1 MKLPYLQS
9 AFAAL
14 AMLAVLP
21 PAAAQAGTQLK
32 FCIGASP
39 KTFDPL
45 LVTDEPSETV
55 RYLTGGVLLR
65 LNRQSQQLQAELA
78 SSWKLSPDGKSIR
91 FNLRKNLRF
100 SDGVPFT
107 AEDVAYTVDRLND
120 ASLHS
125 PVADAFR
132 VGEGAMTTQIIAP
145 DKIVIRFP
153 TVIVGVEK
161 LFDQLAI
168 LSAHSSRKEMAVLG
182 PYRIAESKPDAYV
195 LLERNPNYW
204 KHDSAGRQLPYIGSI
219 RLEVE
224 QNRDI
229 EMLRLLRGDIDLIN
243 SLDPDHYLQLK
254 IRAPQMAVDAG
265 AGLDTEQIWFNQVP
279 SAPIPAYKRT
289 WFASTGFRQAIS
301 LAISRADIARV
312 VFRGLAQPAI
322 GLIPPANRTWFNS
335 QLQPLSFD
343 PSAALAILR
352 SDGFALRNGTL
363 YDRDG
368 HPVEFSVIT
377 NSGNKSR
384 EGMAAMIQQ
393 DLLRVGIRLNIVTLD
408 FPSLIERIARTFN
421 YEACLLGLVND
432 DLDPNIQLNIW
443 LSSADNH
450 QWNPNQ
456 KSPATPWE
464 AEIDRLM
471 RLQASTPGFRQRKQA
486 VDRVQQ
492 IVREQQPF
500 IYLVNKESLSA
511 VSPRLR
517 NLKPVPLRPELYWNI
532 EWLWFGPASA
542 DRK

>member
-1 MKLPYLQS
+1 MKLPHLQS
-9 AFAAL
+9 GFAAL

-21 PAAAQAGTQLK
+21 AAGAQSATQLR

-91 FNLRKNLRF
+91 FTLRKNLRF
-100 SDGVPFT
+100 SDGVAFSP
-107 AEDVAYTVDRLND
+107 EDVAYTINRLND
-120 ASLHS
+120 SSLHS

-132 VGEGAMTTQIIAP
+132 VGEGAIATQIVAP

-168 LSAHSSRKEMAVLG
+168 LSAHSPQKEMAVLG
-182 PYRIAESKPDAYV
+182 PYRIAESKSDAYV

-204 KHDSAGRQLPYIGSI
+204 KHDSAGRQLPYIDSI
-219 RLEVE
+219 RLQVE

-243 SLDPDHYLQLK
+243 SLDPDHYDQLK
-254 IRAPQMAVDAG
+254 TRAPQMAVDAG
-265 AGLDTEQIWFNQVP
+265 AGFDTEQIWFNQVP

-289 WFASTGFRQAIS
+289 WFASTAFRRAIS
-301 LAISRADIARV
+301 LAINRADIARV

-322 GLIPPANRTWFNS
+322 GLIPPANRTWFNT
-335 QLQPLSFD
+335 QLQPLNFD

-352 SDGFALRNGTL
+352 GEGFALRNGTL
-363 YDRDG
+363 YDRDA

-432 DLDPNIQLNIW
+432 DLDPNAQLNIW

-464 AEIDRLM
+464 AEIDQLM
-471 RLQASTPGFRQRKQA
+471 RLQAATPAFRQRKQA

-511 VSPRLR
+511 VSPRLQ
-517 NLKPVPLRPELYWNI
+517 NLKPVPLRPQLYWNI